1 MAETFAWP
9 EGTMYLWTGSATA
22 SAVVAYAESV
32 YGTLAYGVDN
42 FRTLDGAYHNLWT
55 GQRADVYIGALYT
68 TDMLTLQRMADAQ
81 TGVHAHLKH
90 SGYQGSAGYFLYSGA
105 INSVSIMG
113 REGDIIRVTFSY
125 QANAWSAY

>member
-1 MAETFAWP
+1 MAATFAWP
-9 EGTMYLWTGSATA
+9 EGRIYLWTGTATA
-22 SAVVAYAESV
+22 SALVAYAERV

-42 FRTLDGAYHNLWT
+42 FRTLYGTYHNLLT

-68 TDMLTLQRMADAQ
+68 KDMLTLQRMADAQ
-81 TGVHAHLKH
+81 TGVHAHLNH

-105 INSVSIMG
+105 INSVGVVG

-125 QANAWSAY
+125 QANAWSA